1 MSRGPIAKPAERKQ
15 DWSWKTGSP
24 EKQANMECYMEWL
37 LTPEEE
43 RKPRT
48 KSGLADSMG
57 VTPQTLRN
65 YAKDPWLQR
74 ELVQRGRALN
84 RVERAQS
91 VLESLYLQSIDK
103 DNPRSVA
110 AAKVWLDWV
119 NKQLE
124 PSLETDVS
132 AMSDDEL
139 IGMLHEMITKDE
151 A

>member
-1 MSRGPIAKPAERKQ
+1 MSRGPIAKEGKGQ

-24 EKQANMECYMEWL
+24 EKRANMEVYLEWL
-37 LTPEEE
+37 LTPDEE

-48 KSGLADSMG
+48 KGGLADSLG
-57 VTPQTLRN
+57 VTLQTLRN
-65 YAKDPWLQR
+65 YAKEPWLQR

-91 VLESLYLQSIDK
+91 VLDSLFVQATDK

-124 PSLETDVS
+124 PGSDTDVS
-132 AMSDDEL
+132 EMSDDEL
-139 IGMLHEMITKDE
+139 MGMLHELIQSE
-151 A
+151 GA

>member
-1 MSRGPIAKPAERKQ
+1 
-15 DWSWKTGSP
+15 
-24 EKQANMECYMEWL
+24 MEQYLEWL

-48 KSGLADSMG
+48 KGGLADSLG
-57 VTPQTLRN
+57 VTPQTLRS

-91 VLESLYLQSIDK
+91 VLESLYVQATDK

-124 PSLETDVS
+124 PSLETDMTD
-132 AMSDDEL
+132 MSEDEL
-139 IGMLHEMITKDE
+139 MEMLHTMITKDDS
-151 A
+151 